1 MKLHELFRILASQ
14 IKLEILSLLL
24 ENDLCVCQICAIV
37 GTSQPNISQHLNTL
51 RHLGVVDIRKDGT
64 FIYYSLDKRF
74 LKQYPFLKAVLQY
87 AKKDY
92 QMSVKTCG
100 AK

>member
-1 MKLHELFRILASQ
+1 M
-14 IKLEILSLLL
+14 
-24 ENDLCVCQICAIV
+24 CAIV

-64 FIYYSLDKRF
+64 FIYYSLNKQF
-74 LKQYPFLKAVLQY
+74 LKQYAFLKAVLQY